1 MAEDSKDVNKLIA
14 RFVPPSV
21 DVLRYERR
29 QTDEPRR
36 ECSMLRG
43 CTSSCTCNGGGSVA
57 TSHEDVLLK

>member
-36 ECSMLRG
+36 D
-43 CTSSCTCNGGGSVA
+43 VA
-57 TSHEDVLLK
+57 C